1 LKQVECRF
9 GITPSLHWRRG
20 SESNRRIRLLQSPA
34 LPLGYPAALSDPQTK
49 SCPLTR
55 KSKALNPTIKKRSTL
70 EPRISL
76 ISRMNQNYEA
86 LALQAIL
93 SINLLENRLVF
104 QNQLLPAKSLN
115 GRSRSTDEVVDCR
128 SKSSDSFNGRS
139 HQRAECPPTE
149 GRIYGISPTAD
160 RLVGQPCRP
169 VSHPSHLAAA
179 TPDRSTD
186 IGHRFRRLGSRF
198 PWRQFKSANRLVV
211 IMHPGCRCPGLNR
224 HRQLQPLR
232 A

>member
-1 LKQVECRF
+1 MKPSPSKQSSRSIYLRIGWSSKTSF
-9 GITPSLHWRRG
+9 YRR
-20 SESNRRIRLLQSPA
+20 S
-34 LPLGYPAALSDPQTK
+34 
-49 SCPLTR
+49 
-55 KSKALNPTIKKRSTL
+55 RSTD
-70 EPRISL
+70 EVAQRT
-76 ISRMNQNYEA
+76 
-86 LALQAIL
+86 
-93 SINLLENRLVF
+93 
-104 QNQLLPAKSLN
+104 KSLN